1 MTKVTTRKTTLNGV
15 EVVIR
20 ANGGHTGLYF
30 TLNDGVQR
38 VKVSKHTTFVHPAQP
53 SRSHCT
59 FPFSWKVPEVIL
71 AMKKVTPV
79 IQISEFGSYGITR
92 IICDIKGSPLIPYF
106 IPKGINHGE
115 HARFSVP
122 YGVTTVTIVDG
133 FVAIRRI
140 STEIL
145 HGVLTGTVYEVWSG
159 LPQHL
164 PRCFGIYRKAIN
176 AAVEADKASPRRD
189 GPAYAK

>member
-1 MTKVTTRKTTLNGV
+1 MGSKKIKPMVQVT
-15 EVVIR
+15 E
-20 ANGGHTGLYF
+20 H
-30 TLNDGVQR
+30 
-38 VKVSKHTTFVHPAQP
+38 
-53 SRSHCT
+53 
-59 FPFSWKVPEVIL
+59 
-71 AMKKVTPV
+71 
-79 IQISEFGSYGITR
+79 GSYGITR
-92 IICDIKGSPLIPYF
+92 IVCDVNGKPLRPYY

-164 PRCFGIYRKAIN
+164 PRCFGIYREAIN

-189 GPAYAK
+189 GPAYYTK